1 MAAKKNGNS
10 TETKADYFRVSL
22 TLPKELDDYLEKFG
36 SEAKSKG
43 GFKLAKTTIIRSMVR
58 ALMHLKVD
66 LQGVKQEEELE
77 KRIEA
82 AFKKNGK

>member
-1 MAAKKNGNS
+1 MAAKKIGNS

-43 GFKLAKTTIIRSMVR
+43 GFKLAKTTIIRSMIR
-58 ALMHLKVD
+58 SMMQLKVD
-66 LQGVKQEEELE
+66 LKDVKQEEDLE